1 MQKGHGTVQLEAGA
15 STKAGVLFRL
25 SRASN
30 GQCVESVLYH
40 FTGGDDGQGPN
51 SPLRFESVGNL
62 YSTAIGGAHFSGVV
76 FRLSR
81 PPRPESTWMYN
92 LLYTFLGDPDGHYSA
107 NGLVIM
113 VETTSV
119 ACHN

>member
-1 MQKGHGTVQLEAGA
+1 MTVKVRIVRLD
-15 STKAGVLFRL
+15 ST
-25 SRASN
+25 
-30 GQCVESVLYH
+30 
-40 FTGGDDGQGPN
+40 
-51 SPLRFESVGNL
+51 SVGNL

-119 ACHN
+119 AWHN